1 MVELELDHLKHQLG
15 DHPLYRAINSVERLR
30 VFMEHHVYAVW
41 DFMSLAKRLQQELT
55 SVDVPW
61 TPRAVPEFARL
72 INEIVLDEESDQD
85 NRGGFASHFEL
96 YLTAMR
102 EVGADTRP
110 VEQVVTAVAHGQQPE
125 EAMETAGVP
134 AAVQA
139 FVSNTLTIARRAPL
153 HGVAAAFFYGREDLI
168 PILFS
173 ALMTQWKVK
182 GRPVER
188 FVYYLERHIEVD
200 GDKHGPM
207 MRQLMDALCANRP
220 DRLKESR
227 GIAQRVMHARIAL
240 WDAIYQA
247 LV

>member
-1 MVELELDHLKHQLG
+1 LDHWKHQLG
-15 DHPLYRAINSVERLR
+15 ELPLYRAINSVERLR

-61 TPRAVPEFARL
+61 TPRMVSAFARL

-85 NRGGFASHFEL
+85 GRGGFASHFAL

-110 VEQVVTAVAHGQQPE
+110 IEQTVAAVAHGQQPE
-125 EAMETAGVP
+125 AALESAGAP
-134 AAVQA
+134 AAAQA
-139 FVSNTLTIARRAPL
+139 FVSTTLTIARQAPL

-168 PILFS
+168 PTLFS
-173 ALMTQWKVK
+173 ALMTQWQVE

-207 MRQLMDALCANRP
+207 VRQLLEALCADRP
-220 DRLKESR
+220 DRWEESR
-227 GIAQRVMHARIAL
+227 GIAQRVMRARIAL

>member
-1 MVELELDHLKHQLG
+1 MVELELDRWKHQLSA
-15 DHPLYRAINSVERLR
+15 HPLYRAINSVARLR

-61 TPRAVPEFARL
+61 TPRAVPAFARL
-72 INEIVLDEESDQD
+72 INEIVLDEECDQD
-85 NRGGFASHFEL
+85 GRGGYTSHFAL

-110 VEQVVTAVAHGQQPE
+110 IEQIVAAVAHGQQPE
-125 EAMETAGVP
+125 EAMEAAGAP
-134 AAVQA
+134 AAAQA
-139 FVSNTLTIARRAPL
+139 FVSNTLTIARQAPL
-153 HGVAAAFFYGREDLI
+153 YGVAAAFFYGREDLI
-168 PILFS
+168 PTLFS
-173 ALMTQWKVK
+173 ALMTQWQVE

-207 MRQLMDALCANRP
+207 VRQLLEALCADRP
-220 DRLKESR
+220 DRLEESR
-227 GIAQRVMHARIAL
+227 AIAQQVMRARIAL